1 MQNQRTQG
9 TLTED
14 EKEREV
20 GRKEKELADCV
31 RRRLRQAELIV
42 ITKSIV
48 T

>member
-1 MQNQRTQG
+1 VQNQKTQG

-31 RRRLRQAELIV
+31 RRRLRRAELVV
-42 ITKSIV
+42 ITKSV
-48 T
+48 AT